1 MSSISVEK
9 SNSENENESDK
20 FKNLS
25 IASSAVVKVG
35 SHTNAI

>member
-9 SNSENENESDK
+9 SNSENESDK